1 MNQGYSELGYWV
13 CVSFQ
18 HLRAFSMQA
27 DNIDEF
33 DSTILAGQVGVLLN
47 ALRGR
52 GRVNEQELSRIAK
65 GQKIPVRR
73 IKENLI
79 PTLRLLNSERISIT
93 VTGKKSYVVE
103 EHLDSAELLYEIVG
117 QVWEML
123 DPSLIERGAIY
134 ILKHTFVMPRTHSE
148 EAGLLTRDG
157 LSDEDAESTLG
168 VTTSFRLVQS
178 FAGKGLDE
186 SVLFNPYIWRANQEK
201 IAHAIV
207 RLPPAE
213 RSVVNS
219 SIETVSKWQG
229 YPLASLNAQKE
240 LIVNSHAVG
249 LLDLVEVHTGT
260 GDKKEFVFTP
270 HLTTHPDVT
279 RLADDLL
286 NDVRAVLA
294 CVSYGE
300 HYSRISR
307 LGGEQRDK
315 TINTLRK
322 LLRENEAGDATAI
335 GVDYQLL
342 EARGII
348 TASPTSTWPG
358 GRYKMQLLRREP
370 IEIALKIIEEAV
382 NSTTAGPL
390 LVHTRNLNPASF
402 FAAPEQTR
410 LSAAPAIGA
419 QPEEVKEA
427 RNYFL
432 KTIRKEVF

>member
-1 MNQGYSELGYWV
+1 MKQGYSELGYWV

-33 DSTILAGQVGVLLN
+33 DSTILAGQVAVLLN

-52 GRVNEQELSRIAK
+52 GRVNEQEVARIAK
-65 GQKIPVRR
+65 AQKIPARR
-73 IKENLI
+73 IKENVI
-79 PTLRLLNSERISIT
+79 PTLQMLKSERISIT
-93 VTGKKSYVVE
+93 LTGKKSYVVE
-103 EHLDSAELLYEIVG
+103 EHLDTAELLYEVVG
-117 QVWEML
+117 RVWEML

-134 ILKHTFVMPRTHSE
+134 ILKHTFIMPRTRSE
-148 EAGLLTRDG
+148 EAGLLTKDG

-186 SVLFNPYIWRANQEK
+186 SVLFNPYIWRANQDK

-219 SIETVSKWQG
+219 SIEIVSKWQA
-229 YPLASLNAQKE
+229 YPLASLQAQKE
-240 LIVNSHAVG
+240 LIANSHAVG
-249 LLDLVEVHTGT
+249 LLDLVEVNTGA
-260 GDKKEFVFTP
+260 GDKQQFVFTP

-307 LGGEQRDK
+307 LGGDNRDK
-315 TINTLRK
+315 TINTLHK
-322 LLRENEAGDATAI
+322 LLREGEAGDATAI

-342 EARGII
+342 ETRGII
-348 TASPTSTWPG
+348 TAVPTSTWPG

-370 IEIALKIIEEAV
+370 VEIALKVIEDAV
-382 NSTTAGPL
+382 SSSASGPL
-390 LVHTRNLNPASF
+390 LVHTKNLDPASF

-410 LSAAPAIGA
+410 ISAAPSLGQ

>member
-1 MNQGYSELGYWV
+1 
-13 CVSFQ
+13 
-18 HLRAFSMQA
+18 
-27 DNIDEF
+27 
-33 DSTILAGQVGVLLN
+33 
-47 ALRGR
+47 
-52 GRVNEQELSRIAK
+52 
-65 GQKIPVRR
+65 
-73 IKENLI
+73 KENLV
-79 PTLRLLNSERISIT
+79 PTLQMLKSDRVSIAS
-93 VTGKKSYVVE
+93 TGKKTYVVE
-103 EHLDSAELLYEIVG
+103 ENLDSAAHLYEVVG

-134 ILKHTFVMPRTHSE
+134 VLKHTFIMPRTHSE
-148 EAGLLTRDG
+148 EVGLLGKDG
-157 LSDEDAESTLG
+157 LSDEHAESTLG

-207 RLPPAE
+207 HLPSAE
-213 RSVVNS
+213 RSVINA
-219 SIETVSKWQG
+219 SIETVSKWQA
-229 YPLASLNAQKE
+229 YPLASLQVSKE
-240 LIVNSHAVG
+240 LITNSHSIG
-249 LLDLVEVHTGT
+249 LIDLVEVYTGS
-260 GDKKEFVFTP
+260 GDKQEFVFTP

-307 LGGEQRDK
+307 LGGEHRDK

-322 LLRENEAGDATAI
+322 LLRQGEAGDATAI

-342 EARGII
+342 ESRGII
-348 TASPTSTWPG
+348 TAIPTSTWPG
-358 GRYKMQLLRREP
+358 GRFKMELLRSEP
-370 IEIALKIIEEAV
+370 IEIALKVIEDAV
-382 NSTTAGPL
+382 NSNTAGPL
-390 LVHTRNLNPASF
+390 LVHTKNLDPASF

-410 LSAAPAIGA
+410 ISATPALGA